1 MGLIIYI
8 HTIHCYGA
16 VDLKYRMFIVS
27 LLTVMI
33 VFLNFSPILA
43 SAKDVYY
50 SNEVA
55 VLVYHHIDEFEQSSV
70 TITPR
75 LFERQLVSLQR
86 KGFHFITLDQFKDF
100 KTKGKPIPDNAL
112 LITFDD
118 GYESFY
124 THAFPILKRLEIPAV
139 NFVITKDLDDPKR
152 PKLASLSKDEIK
164 QMRSEDPNI
173 EFQGHSDELHAMKD
187 GKPMLS
193 NKLILNGKLE
203 TEVEFKSRVVQD
215 TRKCMA
221 KLKELN
227 ASKNVDSYAYPY
239 GSYDDTTISYLHE
252 AGIQYAFTT
261 KAGLASEWTD
271 SMQIPRING
280 GSPFVRPHSISN
292 LIKQAKREQSQF
304 VSSK

>member
-1 MGLIIYI
+1 
-8 HTIHCYGA
+8 
-16 VDLKYRMFIVS
+16 MFIVS
-27 LLTVMI
+27 ILAVMI
-33 VFLNFSPILA
+33 VILNFSPILA

-55 VLVYHHIDEFEQSSV
+55 VIVYHHIDEFEQNSV

-86 KGFHFITLDQFKDF
+86 KGFHFITMDQFKDF
-100 KTKGKPIPDNAL
+100 KNEGKPVPDNAL

-124 THAFPILKRLEIPAV
+124 THAFPILKKLHIPAV
-139 NFVITKDLDDPKR
+139 NFVITKDLDDPKKS
-152 PKLASLSKDEIK
+152 KLATLSKAEIK

-187 GKPMLS
+187 GKPLLS
-193 NKLILNGKLE
+193 NKVVLNGKLE
-203 TEVEFKSRVVQD
+203 TEVEFKSRIVQD
-215 TRKCMA
+215 TRKCMD

-227 ASKNVDSYAYPY
+227 ASNNVDSYAYPY

-261 KAGLASEWTD
+261 KAGIASEWTD
-271 SMQIPRING
+271 AMQIPRING

-292 LIKQAKREQSQF
+292 LIKQAKREQSLLA
-304 VSSK
+304 SSK

>member
-1 MGLIIYI
+1 ML
-8 HTIHCYGA
+8 
-16 VDLKYRMFIVS
+16 IVS

-33 VFLNFSPILA
+33 VILNFSPNLA

-55 VLVYHHIDEFEQSSV
+55 VLVYHHIDENDQSSV

-86 KGFHFITLDQFKDF
+86 KGFTFITLDQFKEF
-100 KTKGKPIPDNAL
+100 KSKGKAVPDNAL
-112 LITFDD
+112 LVTFDD

-124 THAFPILKRLEIPAV
+124 THAYPILQKLHIPAV

-152 PKLASLSKDEIK
+152 TKLASLSKDEIR
-164 QMRSEDPNI
+164 QMVREDPDI

-193 NKLILNGKLE
+193 NKLILNGALE
-203 TEVEFKSRVVQD
+203 TEVEFKKRVVQD
-215 TRKCMA
+215 THNCIA
-221 KLKELN
+221 KLKEL
-227 ASKNVDSYAYPY
+227 APSKDVDSYAYPF
-239 GSYDDTTISYLHE
+239 GSYDDMTIAYLQE

-261 KAGLASEWTD
+261 KAGMATAWTD
-271 SMQIPRING
+271 PMQIPRING

-292 LIKQAKREQSQF
+292 LIKQAKRDQSLLA
-304 VSSK
+304 SSKRPLVNVFKKVLTE